1 MTSSASNNS
10 KTSHHHRSSL
20 KQKNKP
26 FKSSSSSSSV
36 VNKGKVNKG
45 KGTSTTIKNN
55 LSKRDRK
62 NRSVMI
68 LKERKMAQQELQ
80 RNLKGPSGVPRICL
94 MVPLSACTV
103 LELPSFCDKGKS
115 SYYSVRC
122 KQNLL
127 FETLDRKEN
136 FSKQAW
142 MLKLLDRISIAD
154 CIIFT
159 SSATEMDGPLIDEI
173 GYEAIDI
180 ISKTGISS
188 SIALLNQSS
197 LLSSKELLAKKAVFL
212 ASLKSQIGGTLSK
225 VHLDTDDSVD
235 MERCLCNQSLN
246 EISWRRERPLMM
258 VDNLSVESASI
269 NTTYATMTGFIR
281 GGGKPFHPDRLVHI
295 PSLAKDFE
303 VHQITYEDGAV
314 LYRTSDTAESLYSG
328 IVCDGHNYDTDNN
341 NNLNNNNNDTMEIE
355 MIDDANSETDVKDI
369 VMMDSD
375 NEEDSFFSSTT
386 TTTTM
391 KDSNADMID
400 FVEHEEKRK
409 LFLSER
415 HFKDEI
421 EFDLN
426 RVRARERLH
435 KYRGVQSLRTSQ
447 WNKLSSLPAH
457 YSSIF
462 HFQNPKQS
470 KTHAL
475 NDDPFNVFEVASFE
489 MNHSSSFPKK
499 ESNKPKLFSK
509 ISIKIAVSA
518 EEAAVL
524 QREGKGFT
532 LFGLLKHEQKRGVIN
547 FTIDT
552 KDKILRNK
560 ERVLAVIGG
569 FRRTLIEPLLSEH
582 SNNNLNKMLR
592 SSQGVMVGT
601 CCSNISYEGSPVLLF
616 RGIDGGCGD
625 VGGMEFVSSG
635 SIIDNDPHRIIL
647 KRITLTGLPFKVQ
660 KKSAVVRFMF
670 GCSEDVQ
677 WFKPVELVTKC
688 GARGHIRESLGT
700 HGYMKCLF
708 DRPIFHHDIIS
719 MNLYKRVFPK
729 PLLIA
734 NNNNK

>member
-1 MTSSASNNS
+1 MTSSTSNNS

-26 FKSSSSSSSV
+26 FKSSSSSSSSA
-36 VNKGKVNKG
+36 NKGKVNKS
-45 KGTSTTIKNN
+45 KGTSSVIKND

-68 LKERKMAQQELQ
+68 SKERKMVQQELQ

-94 MVPLSACTV
+94 MVPLSAGTV
-103 LELPSFCDKGKS
+103 LELPSFCEGKT

-127 FETLDRKEN
+127 FETLERKESL
-136 FSKQAW
+136 SKQAW

-159 SSATEMDGPLIDEI
+159 STAIAMDEPLIDEI
-173 GYEAIDI
+173 GHEAIGI
-180 ISKTGISS
+180 ISKTGMAS
-188 SIALLNQSS
+188 SIALMNHSS
-197 LLSSKELLAKKAVFL
+197 LLNPKELLAKKAIFL

-225 VHLDTDDSVD
+225 VHLDTDSVD
-235 MERCLCNQSLN
+235 LERCISNQSLT

-258 VDNLSVESASI
+258 VDHLSVDTASN

-281 GGGKPFHPDRLVHI
+281 GGGKPFHPDRLVNI

-303 VHQITYEDGAV
+303 VDQITYEDGAV
-314 LYRTSDTAESLYSG
+314 LNRASDTAESLYSG
-328 IVCDGHNYDTDNN
+328 IVCDGDGFGDGYDTKNN
-341 NNLNNNNNDTMEIE
+341 SNNKDTMEIE
-355 MIDDANSETDVKDI
+355 MIDGANAETDVKDT

-375 NEEDSFFSSTT
+375 NEESITT
-386 TTTTM
+386 TN
-391 KDSNADMID
+391 KDSNNDVID

-409 LFLSER
+409 IFLSER

-426 RVRARERLH
+426 LVNARERLH

-457 YSSIF
+457 YASIF

-475 NDDPFNVFEVASFE
+475 NDDPFSIFEVASSE
-489 MNHSSSFPKK
+489 MNDHSQPSQKK
-499 ESNKPKLFSK
+499 EINKPKMFSK

-518 EEAAVL
+518 EEAAIL

-532 LFGLLKHEQKRGVIN
+532 LFGLLKHEQRKGVIN

-552 KDKILRNK
+552 KDKVLHNK

-569 FRRTLIEPLLSEH
+569 FRRTFIEPLLSEH

-616 RGIDGGCGD
+616 RGIDGGDSNCGGD
-625 VGGMEFVSSG
+625 MEFVSSG
-635 SIIDNDPHRIIL
+635 SVIDNDPHRIIL

-729 PLLIA
+729 PLLSA
-734 NNNNK
+734 NNK